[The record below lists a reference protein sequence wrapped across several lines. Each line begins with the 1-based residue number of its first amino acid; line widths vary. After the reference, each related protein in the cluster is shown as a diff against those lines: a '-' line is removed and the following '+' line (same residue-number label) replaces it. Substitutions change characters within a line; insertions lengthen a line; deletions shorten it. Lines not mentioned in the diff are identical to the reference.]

1 MKNPFKKARRKNIIY
16 RKVSK
21 GFDPINEVV
30 SPGYKSISTRFGPI
44 RREKQ
49 VFIDDEGVKRKK
61 VDTYVGYGHS
71 GSTTPDKLIKRK
83 VTKGK
88 DVKKIKPKKT
98 KKTNNSSNN
107 TLFNY

>member
-1 MKNPFKKARRKNIIY
+1 MKNPFKKARRKNIIF

-44 RREKQ
+44 KRDKE
-49 VFIDDEGVKRKK
+49 VFVDDKGVKRKK
-61 VDTYVGYGHS
+61 IDTYVGYSYS

-88 DVKKIKPKKT
+88 DVKKIKPKEN
-98 KKTNNSSNN
+98 KKTNNSSSN

>member
-1 MKNPFKKARRKNIIY
+1 MKDPFKKARRKNIIS

-44 RREKQ
+44 KREKN
-49 VFIDDEGVKRKK
+49 VLIDDEGLKRKK
-61 VDTYVGYGHS
+61 VDTYVGYSHS
-71 GSTTPDKLIKRK
+71 GSITPDNLVKRK
-83 VTKGK
+83 VVKGK

-98 KKTNNSSNN
+98 KNSSSSSY
-107 TLFNY
+107 FNY

>member
-1 MKNPFKKARRKNIIY
+1 MKNPFKKARRKNIIS

-21 GFDPINEVV
+21 GFDPINEIV

-98 KKTNNSSNN
+98 KKTKNSSNN